1 MAISMGGDGGVEE
14 KPMSDIN
21 TTPLVDVMLVLLIV
35 FLIAIPVTLQSVK
48 MDLPV
53 VKYEPV
59 KAKRENILLSVTTT
73 DPAGRE
79 PGTDGFEGANAGG
92 ECRIYAGTTP
102 ISSDELQAFAKKH
115 MEDQI
120 ELLGGM
126 EALQSGD
133 VKPEDLPEAHIR
145 GDVNTPY
152 RCIGGAIFTM
162 QRAGFLRI
170 GFVSSPMEL
179 LSSAR

>member
-1 MAISMGGDGGVEE
+1 MAISSGGGGEE

-35 FLIAIPVTLQSVK
+35 FLIAIPVAIQTVK

-59 KAKRENILLSVTTT
+59 KAKRENILLSVTTV
-73 DPAGRE
+73 DAAGRE
-79 PGTDGFEGANAGG
+79 PGDDAYEGPYAGG
-92 ECRIYAGTTP
+92 ECRVYVNTTP
-102 ISSDELQAFAKKH
+102 INSDELYEKAKKH

-120 ELLGGM
+120 ELLGGAD
-126 EALQSGD
+126 ALASGD
-133 VKPEDLPEAHIR
+133 VKVEDLPEAHIR

-162 QRAGFLRI
+162 QIAGFLRI